1 MTDELSERLIRAT
14 RENTKLTVKLQM
26 AETEIGSLKAELLVL
41 REKLEDA
48 HNEIAR
54 MDMLMKHRM
63 KSIQSEDLPNKL
75 NGVLSQLA
83 GHH

>member
-1 MTDELSERLIRAT
+1 MTNELSERLIQAT
-14 RENTKLTVKLQM
+14 RENAKLTVKLQM
-26 AETEIGSLKAELLVL
+26 AGTEIGSLKAELLGL

-75 NGVLSQLA
+75 NGVLRQLA

>member
-1 MTDELSERLIRAT
+1 MTDELSEHIIKAS
-14 RENTKLTVKLQM
+14 RENAKLTAKLQV
-26 AETEIGSLKAELLVL
+26 AETAIGSLRAELLVL

-63 KSIQSEDLPNKL
+63 KSIQSEGLPSQL
-75 NGVLSQLA
+75 NGVLRQLA
-83 GHH
+83 SHR